1 MEWRVMAWP
10 AGSQESGLMNPQR
23 WQNITVPEAIQS
35 LAAVLRGAHEFQ
47 ALQAAARRLNHDEAV
62 QHLLRELEVHQSA
75 LQHGD
80 SAAHST
86 ALAQVRTE
94 LEAHPTMQAY
104 RQAKQAVRE
113 LCQAVDSVISAAASV
128 EFASNAQRGCCR

>member
-1 MEWRVMAWP
+1 MERRVMAWP

-23 WQNITVPEAIQS
+23 WQNITVPEAVQS
-35 LAAVLRGAHEFQ
+35 LAAVLRGTPEFQ
-47 ALQAAARRLNHDEAV
+47 ALQVAARRLNHDEVV
-62 QHLLRELEVHQSA
+62 QDLLRELDVHQSA

-86 ALAQVRTE
+86 ALAQLRTE

-104 RQAKQAVRE
+104 RQADQAARA
-113 LCQAVDSVISAAASV
+113 LFQAVDSVVSAAAGV
-128 EFASNAQRGCCR
+128 EFAGNAQRSCCR

>member
-1 MEWRVMAWP
+1 MAWP

-23 WQNITVPEAIQS
+23 WQNIPVPEAIQS
-35 LAAVLRGAHEFQ
+35 LAAVLRGTPEFQ
-47 ALQAAARRLNHDEAV
+47 ALQIAARRLNRDEAV

-94 LEAHPTMQAY
+94 LEAHLTMEAY
-104 RQAKQAVRE
+104 RQAEQAVRE
-113 LCQAVDSVISAAASV
+113 LCQAVDSVVSAAAGV
-128 EFASNAQRGCCR
+128 EFAANAQRGCCR